1 MNRLPLILII
11 FFTTHAFAQRSDVI
25 VLKKRNKTIDRFY
38 SGKDIDFT
46 TTSGAYVNANIQ
58 GIREDTLF
66 LREFIVRTTPTQLGV
81 YILDTVGVYNLQYHY
96 NEIKVIGKSSKGFNV
111 SGSAASLMG
120 GGLLLMLAS
129 GVVYLVDKENFS
141 PALLIASASLAGIG
155 FLMAKTSGKGME
167 IGKKYHL
174 VYLNLSDN
182 KKP

>member
-1 MNRLPLILII
+1 
-11 FFTTHAFAQRSDVI
+11 
-25 VLKKRNKTIDRFY
+25 
-38 SGKDIDFT
+38 
-46 TTSGAYVNANIQ
+46 
-58 GIREDTLF
+58 
-66 LREFIVRTTPTQLGV
+66 LGV

-167 IGKKYHL
+167 IGKKI
-174 VYLNLSDN
+174 S
-182 KKP
+182 PGIP